1 MKMSYRKKT
10 ASYRIGYEWLR
21 ARKVKSFLSIVDGFS
36 FEAGAKAMFQ
46 SSGIGKLA
54 PNVLMMGFKQ
64 DWRTCYWE
72 DLNAY
77 FNVLQY
83 ANFYLQYINLCYFI
97 YYDIMIIFAV
107 MHLTVDWLW

>member
-1 MKMSYRKKT
+1 MSYRKKT
-10 ASYRIGYEWLR
+10 ATYRTGCEWLR
-21 ARKVKSFLSIVDGFS
+21 ERKVKSFLSIVDGFS

-54 PNVLMMGFKQ
+54 PNVLMMGFKH

-83 ANFYLQYINLCYFI
+83 VHFGLYYFT
-97 YYDIMIIFAV
+97 IF
-107 MHLTVDWLW
+107 